1 MASRAADATLVK
13 GAAVAYRNY
22 DNDPS
27 VYAGLDKAIQ
37 SGIKV
42 ISDEVARRQKRIQD
56 INDRADETFKVDDPQ
71 EHLVDKNFTRN
82 IINDQQERWI
92 QAVRDGDKDLQASIE
107 NEMKVEGEYIQRYD
121 NLMDGVALTREMGI
135 KAQEG
140 TDHLAIL
147 TSIRAGEHSQE
158 FVERDDGEGNI
169 TKVRVFTGVTAGGL
183 EYSHTLDE
191 LEDMAVVF
199 NPDVEGALVTGYNDY
214 LNRTAGT
221 TFTPTNAQNRINKFI
236 PSKPNSL
243 RAFLYGEIADGQNF
257 SDLLQTD
264 NTRQEVNAALESSAA
279 LEGDEISKFSRF
291 DTDGTPG
298 ISDEEFEVYVNA
310 VMNPYAEDL
319 NGDRIWANKDDWM
332 KFTRII
338 VHEKMYNALM
348 NRDSEIKIM
357 KLAEKEFPNETKEEA
372 YRLYQEK
379 IAEEK
384 DEVTGGVG
392 SQFN

>member
-13 GAAVAYRNY
+13 GAAIAYRNY

-56 INDRADETFKVDDPQ
+56 INDKADKTFKVDDPQ

-82 IINDQQERWI
+82 IIDDQQERWI

-147 TSIRAGEHSQE
+147 TSVRAGEHSQE
-158 FVERDDGEGNI
+158 FVEREDADGNT
-169 TKVRVFTGVTAGGL
+169 TKVRVFTGITEGGL

-264 NTRQEVNAALESSAA
+264 NTRQEVNAALE
-279 LEGDEISKFSRF
+279 GDEKF
-291 DTDGTPG
+291 DTDGTLG
-298 ISDEEFEVYVNA
+298 ISDEEFKVYVNA
-310 VMNPYAEDL
+310 IMNPYAEDL
-319 NGDRIWANKDDWM
+319 NGNRIWANKDDWM
-332 KFTRII
+332 KFTRTI
-338 VHEKMYNALM
+338 VQQKMYNALM

-384 DEVTGGVG
+384 GEVTGGVG
-392 SQFN
+392 SQFNQ

>member
-13 GAAVAYRNY
+13 GAAIAYKNY

-42 ISDEVARRQKRIQD
+42 ISDEAARRQKRTQE
-56 INDRADETFKVDDPQ
+56 INDKADKAFKIDDPQ

-121 NLMDGVALTREMGI
+121 GLMDGLALTREMGI

-140 TDHLAIL
+140 TDHLDIL

-183 EYSHTLDE
+183 EYSHTLEE

-199 NPDVEGALVTGYNDY
+199 DPEVEGALVTGYNDY
-214 LNRTAGT
+214 LNKTAGT
-221 TFTPTNAQNRINKFI
+221 TFTPTNAQNKINKFI

-243 RAFLYGEIADGQNF
+243 RGFLYGEIADGQNF

-264 NTRQEVNAALESSAA
+264 NTRQEVNAALE
-279 LEGDEISKFSRF
+279 GDKTF
-291 DTDGTPG
+291 DTDNNG
-298 ISDEEFEVYVNA
+298 ISDEEFKVYVNA

-332 KFTRII
+332 KFSRPI

-348 NRDSEIKIM
+348 NRDSEMKIM

-384 DEVTGGVG
+384 GEGSGGVG
-392 SQFN
+392 SQFKGQ

>member
-13 GAAVAYRNY
+13 GAAIAYRNY

-56 INDRADETFKVDDPQ
+56 INDKADKTFKVDDPQ

-82 IINDQQERWI
+82 IIDDQQERWI

-147 TSIRAGEHSQE
+147 TSVRAGEHSQE
-158 FVERDDGEGNI
+158 FVEREDADGNT
-169 TKVRVFTGVTAGGL
+169 TKVRVFTGITEGGL

-264 NTRQEVNAALESSAA
+264 NTRQEVNAALE
-279 LEGDEISKFSRF
+279 GDEKF
-291 DTDGTPG
+291 DTDGTLG
-298 ISDEEFEVYVNA
+298 ISDEEFGVYVNA

-332 KFTRII
+332 KFTRPI

-384 DEVTGGVG
+384 GEGSGGVG
-392 SQFN
+392 SQFKGQ